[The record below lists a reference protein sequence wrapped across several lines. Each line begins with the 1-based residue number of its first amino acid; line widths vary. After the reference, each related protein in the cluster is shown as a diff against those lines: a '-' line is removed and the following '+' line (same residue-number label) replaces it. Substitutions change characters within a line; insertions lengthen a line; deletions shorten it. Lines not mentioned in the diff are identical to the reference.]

1 MEDLQNNFERRKRS
15 ILDMEAVK
23 RSQSHLSYLTS
34 SSNRFTS
41 NRGRIGVVLKGSKN
55 INTASKENLEERSP
69 LELANSPIAATRIS
83 TIASVKKTS
92 STKKKSK
99 KTKTTDT
106 TLNLSTAANAKGY
119 PEVML
124 EAANSEV
131 LKAAKAVTVYN
142 TLGLAIEAN
151 DVGYIT
157 TVQIGSNNTNF
168 RMLIDSGSADTWV
181 PSTSCTGC
189 GSSHQKLGKT
199 VSSTYSKTSTAFS
212 IQYGTGQ
219 VSGYLGYDTLKI
231 AGMTLKN
238 HSMAIIT
245 KESSDFSD
253 DSVPFDG
260 LMGLAQKSLSNSGKP
275 TPIDSLYSSK
285 LVSAVVM
292 GYHLGRAADKVND
305 GEVTFG
311 GVDSTK
317 YTGNLVEIPNV
328 STEGFFE
335 IALQGVSFG
344 GTSITGIGSGN
355 TAILDTGTTLMVA
368 PPADAKLIHAAI
380 PGSVSTGGGGYT
392 IPCNTTLQLSF
403 TFGGKTWPLNSEDM
417 IFLPVNDN
425 DLDGDCI
432 SSISGG
438 NVGSANEWLLGASFL
453 KNVYF
458 ATNAKANVVGLGTLS
473 S

>member
-1 MEDLQNNFERRKRS
+1 MEDLQNNFERTKRS
-15 ILDMEAVK
+15 ILDMEAIK

-55 INTASKENLEERSP
+55 IRREMEENLDERSP
-69 LELANSPIAATRIS
+69 IEFASSPIAATRIS
-83 TIASVKKTS
+83 TAASVKSTNNKT
-92 STKKKSK
+92 K
-99 KTKTTDT
+99 KTKTKDV
-106 TLNLSTAANAKGY
+106 TLDASTAANANGY
-119 PEVML
+119 PKVML
-124 EAANSEV
+124 EAANSNG
-131 LKAAKAVTVYN
+131 LQAAKTVTVSN

-168 RMLIDSGSADTWV
+168 RMLIDSGSADTWIA
-181 PSTSCTGC
+181 STSCTGC
-189 GSSHQKLGKT
+189 GSSHQKLGKSI
-199 VSSTYSKTSTAFS
+199 SSTYSKTSTSFS

-219 VSGYLGYDTLKI
+219 VSGFLGYDKLKI

-245 KESSDFSD
+245 KESTDFSD
-253 DSVPFDG
+253 NSVPFDG

-285 LVSAVVM
+285 LVSAIVM
-292 GYHLGRAADKVND
+292 GYHLGRAADKDND

-311 GVDSTK
+311 GVDGTK
-317 YTGNLVEIPNV
+317 YSGSLVEIPNV
-328 STEGFFE
+328 SQEGFFE
-335 IALQGVSFG
+335 IDVQGVSFG
-344 GTSITGIGSGN
+344 GKAISGINSAS

-368 PPADAKLIHAAI
+368 PPSAANLIHAAI
-380 PGSVSTGGGGYT
+380 PGSASTGGGGYT
-392 IPCNTTLQLSF
+392 IPCNTTQQLSF

-417 IFLPVNDN
+417 IFLPVDDN
-425 DLDGDCI
+425 DLNGDCI